1 MSERVTVT
9 IDDKHLGRLDDI
21 ADRLQGAGMQVEQV
35 LQPIGIITGS
45 VSPTQRHSL
54 EDVPGVAA
62 VEGESSFQ
70 LAPPDAD
77 VQ

>member
-1 MSERVTVT
+1 
-9 IDDKHLGRLDDI
+9 
-21 ADRLQGAGMQVEQV
+21 MQVEQV

-62 VEGESSFQ
+62 VEGETSFQ